1 MTMVR
6 TALLA
11 LLGCVTVSAPALAG
25 GSLEARYTVSF
36 TGVPIG
42 QGAFVVE
49 VNEDGYSAS
58 GSAMVAGLLQMVHP
72 AKGSAAARGLF
83 VNGKLAPISYSGNSE
98 NKERTEEVRL
108 SGAGGTIR
116 DVEISP
122 ERPYRHDRIPLR
134 DEHRSG
140 VVDPMS
146 AVIMPVWGNGDL
158 TGPEACNR
166 TLPVFD
172 GTERY
177 DLVFYFERTESAKD
191 VRGYSGPLA
200 VCRVE
205 YRPIAGHRANR
216 RSTKELSEN
225 KNIFVWLAPIAGTR
239 ILVPQRVSFG
249 SKLGVFL
256 LQATHFRTEVKTAA
270 PATR

>member
-1 MTMVR
+1 MSR
-6 TALLA
+6 SAFFALA
-11 LLGCVTVSAPALAG
+11 ACMAASAPALAG
-25 GSLEARYTVSF
+25 GSVEARYAMTF

-58 GSAMVAGLLQMVHP
+58 GSAMVAGLLQLVHP
-72 AKGSAAARGLF
+72 AKGSAAARGQF

-98 NKERTEEVRL
+98 SKDRAEEVRL
-108 SGAGGTIR
+108 AGAGGAIR
-116 DVEISP
+116 DVVISP
-122 ERPYRHDRIPLR
+122 ERPYRDDRIPLR

-146 AVIMPVWGNGDL
+146 AAIIPVAGNGDL

-172 GTERY
+172 GAERY
-177 DLVFYFERTESAKD
+177 DLVFYFERTENAKD

-205 YRPIAGHRANR
+205 YRPVAGHRAGR
-216 RSTKELSEN
+216 KSTRELSEN
-225 KNIFVWLAPIAGTR
+225 KNIFVWLAPVAGTR
-239 ILVPQRVSFG
+239 VLVPQRVSFG
-249 SKLGVFL
+249 SKIGVFVV
-256 LQATHFRTEVKTAA
+256 QATHFRTEVRSAG